1 MRGKELIKNIGFINI
16 KFFIIMNK
24 ILIIEDDPA
33 VSKGLE
39 ISLKKENYEFLTESD
54 GEAGY
59 QTALKIRPCL
69 ILLDIM
75 LPNKN
80 GFDICKDL
88 RLNGHNFP
96 IIMLSAKAEE
106 ADKVIGFEL
115 GADDYVTKPFSVKEL
130 MARVKA
136 ILRRRS
142 VIINEFDKFTFDD
155 VTLDFAKLEAKKGN
169 KKIEMSLKEYEILKY
184 IIRHE
189 GNIVSRN
196 DLLDEVWGYESFPT
210 TRTVDNY
217 ILMLRKKIE
226 ADPSHP
232 KHILTF
238 HSAGYKF
245 VK

>member
-1 MRGKELIKNIGFINI
+1 
-16 KFFIIMNK
+16 MNK

-33 VSKGLE
+33 VSKGLQ
-39 ISLKKENYEFLTESD
+39 ISLKKDMYESMVESD
-54 GEAGY
+54 GEKGY
-59 QTALKIRPCL
+59 HTALKIKPEL

-88 RLNGHNFP
+88 RLNGHNYP

-106 ADKVIGFEL
+106 SDKVIGLEL

-130 MARVKA
+130 MARIRA
-136 ILRRRS
+136 ILRRRT
-142 VIINEFDKFTFDD
+142 VVAHEFDKYEFGD
-155 VTLDFAKLEAKKGN
+155 VVIDFAKLEAKKGD
-169 KKIEMSLKEYEILKY
+169 KKIYLSLKEYEILKY
-184 IIRHE
+184 FINKE
-189 GNIVSRN
+189 GSIVSRN
-196 DLLDEVWGYESFPT
+196 DLLDEVWGYENFPT

-217 ILMLRKKIE
+217 ILMIRKRIE
-226 ADPSHP
+226 TNPSRPEHL
-232 KHILTF
+232 LTY

>member
-1 MRGKELIKNIGFINI
+1 
-16 KFFIIMNK
+16 MNK

-39 ISLKKENYEFLTESD
+39 ISLKKEKYETLIEAD
-54 GEAGY
+54 GEKGY
-59 QTALKIRPCL
+59 QAALKLKPGL

-88 RLNGHNFP
+88 RLSGHNFP

-130 MARVKA
+130 LARIKA
-136 ILRRRS
+136 ILRRRYD
-142 VIINEFDKFTFDD
+142 IINEFDKYTFGD
-155 VTLDFAKLEAKKGN
+155 VSLDFEKLEARKGN
-169 KKIEMSLKEYEILKY
+169 KKIDLSLKEYEILKY
-184 IIRHE
+184 FISKE
-189 GNIVSRN
+189 GKIVTRN
-196 DLLDEVWGYESFPT
+196 DLLDEVWGYENFPT

-217 ILMLRKKIE
+217 ILMIRKRIE
-226 ADPSHP
+226 TNPARPEHL
-232 KHILTF
+232 LTY

>member
-1 MRGKELIKNIGFINI
+1 
-16 KFFIIMNK
+16 MNK

-39 ISLKKENYEFLTESD
+39 ISLKKESYESLTESD
-54 GEAGY
+54 GEKGY
-59 QTALKIRPCL
+59 QTALKIKPGL

-142 VIINEFDKFTFDD
+142 VILNEFANFSFDD
-155 VTLDFAKLEAKKGN
+155 VTLDFAKLEAMKGK

>member
-1 MRGKELIKNIGFINI
+1 
-16 KFFIIMNK
+16 MNK

-33 VSKGLE
+33 VSKGVE
-39 ISLKKENYEFLTESD
+39 ISLEKENYEPIVEFD
-54 GEAGY
+54 GEKGY
-59 QTALKIRPCL
+59 QTALKIKPGL

-75 LPNKN
+75 LPGKN

-88 RLNGHNFP
+88 RLNGYNYP

-130 MARVKA
+130 MARIKA
-136 ILRRRS
+136 ILKRRS
-142 VIINEFDKFTFDD
+142 VIISEFDNYSFDD
-155 VTLDFAKLEAKKGN
+155 VTLDFARLEAMKGN
-169 KKIEMSLKEYEILKY
+169 KKIDLSLKEFEILKY
-184 IIRHE
+184 FIKQE
-189 GNIVSRN
+189 GQIVTRN
-196 DLLDEVWGYESFPT
+196 DLLDNVWGYENFPT

-217 ILMLRKKIE
+217 ILMLRKRIE
-226 ADPSHP
+226 TNPSRP
-232 KHILTF
+232 KHLLTY

>member
-1 MRGKELIKNIGFINI
+1 
-16 KFFIIMNK
+16 MNK

-39 ISLKKENYEFLTESD
+39 ISLKKEKYETLIEAD
-54 GEAGY
+54 GEKGY
-59 QTALKIRPCL
+59 QTALKLKPEL

-88 RLNGHNFP
+88 RLSGHNFP

-130 MARVKA
+130 LARIKA

-142 VIINEFDKFTFDD
+142 DIINEFDKYTFGD
-155 VTLDFAKLEAKKGN
+155 VSLDFEKLEARKGN
-169 KKIEMSLKEYEILKY
+169 KKIDLSLKEYEILKY
-184 IIRHE
+184 FISKE
-189 GNIVSRN
+189 GKIVTRN
-196 DLLDEVWGYESFPT
+196 DLLDEVWGYENFPT

-217 ILMLRKKIE
+217 ILMIRKRIE
-226 ADPSHP
+226 TNPARPEHL
-232 KHILTF
+232 LTY

>member
-1 MRGKELIKNIGFINI
+1 
-16 KFFIIMNK
+16 MNK

-33 VSKGLE
+33 VSKGLQ
-39 ISLKKENYEFLTESD
+39 ISLKKENFDALIESD
-54 GEAGY
+54 GEKGY
-59 QTALKIRPCL
+59 QTALKLKPGL

-130 MARVKA
+130 MARIKA
-136 ILRRRS
+136 VLRRRT
-142 VIINEFDKFTFDD
+142 VIVNDFDKFTFDD
-155 VTLDFAKLEAKKGN
+155 VTLDFEKLEARKGN
-169 KKIEMSLKEYEILKY
+169 RKIDMSLKEYEILKY
-184 IIRHE
+184 FINKE
-189 GNIVSRN
+189 GLIVTRN
-196 DLLDEVWGYESFPT
+196 DLLDEVWGYETFPT

-226 ADPSHP
+226 PDPSHP
-232 KHILTF
+232 RHLLTY

>member
-1 MRGKELIKNIGFINI
+1 MSR
-16 KFFIIMNK
+16 

-33 VSKGLE
+33 VSKGLA
-39 ISLKKENYEFLTESD
+39 ISLKKENYETLIESD
-54 GEAGY
+54 GDEGY
-59 QTALKIRPCL
+59 QTALRIKPEL

-88 RLNGHNFP
+88 RLNSHNYP

-115 GADDYVTKPFSVKEL
+115 GADDYVTKPFSIKEL
-130 MARVKA
+130 MARIKA
-136 ILRRRS
+136 ILRRRT
-142 VIINEFDKFTFDD
+142 VIINEFDNYTFDD
-155 VTLDFAKLEAKKGN
+155 VTLDFAKLEAKRGN
-169 KKIEMSLKEYEILKY
+169 KKIDMSLKEYEILKY
-184 IIRHE
+184 FIKQE
-189 GNIVSRN
+189 DKIVTRN
-196 DLLDEVWGYESFPT
+196 DLLNEVWGYENFPT

-226 ADPSHP
+226 INPSQPRHL
-232 KHILTF
+232 LTY

>member
-1 MRGKELIKNIGFINI
+1 
-16 KFFIIMNK
+16 MNK

-33 VSKGLE
+33 VSRGLE
-39 ISLKKENYEFLTESD
+39 ISLKNENYEPLIEND
-54 GEAGY
+54 GEKGF
-59 QTALKIRPCL
+59 QTALKIRPGL

-80 GFDICKDL
+80 GFDICRDL
-88 RLNGHNFP
+88 RLSGHNFP

-130 MARVKA
+130 MARIKA
-136 ILRRRS
+136 VLRRRS
-142 VIINEFDKFTFDD
+142 VIVSDFDKYEFDD
-155 VTLDFAKLEAKKGN
+155 VTLDFSKLEAKKGN
-169 KKIEMSLKEYEILKY
+169 KKIDMSLKEYEIMKY
-184 IIRHE
+184 FISKE
-189 GNIVSRN
+189 GMIVTRN
-196 DLLDEVWGYESFPT
+196 DLLDEVWGYENFPT

-217 ILMLRKKIE
+217 ILALRKKIE
-226 ADPSHP
+226 NNPSRP
-232 KHILTF
+232 KHLLTF

>member
-1 MRGKELIKNIGFINI
+1 
-16 KFFIIMNK
+16 MNK

-130 MARVKA
+130 MARIKA

-142 VIINEFDKFTFDD
+142 VILNEFANFSFDD
-155 VTLDFAKLEAKKGN
+155 VTLDFAKLEAMKGK

-196 DLLDEVWGYESFPT
+196 DLLDEVWGYETFPT

>member
-1 MRGKELIKNIGFINI
+1 
-16 KFFIIMNK
+16 MNK

-39 ISLKKENYEFLTESD
+39 ISLKKEKYETLIEAD
-54 GEAGY
+54 GEKGY
-59 QTALKIRPCL
+59 QTALKIKPEL

-88 RLNGHNFP
+88 RLSGHNFP

-130 MARVKA
+130 LARIKA

-142 VIINEFDKFTFDD
+142 DIINEFDKYTFGD
-155 VTLDFAKLEAKKGN
+155 VSLDFEKLEARKGN
-169 KKIEMSLKEYEILKY
+169 KKIDLSLKEYEILKY
-184 IIRHE
+184 FISKE
-189 GNIVSRN
+189 GKIVTRN
-196 DLLDEVWGYESFPT
+196 DLLDEVWGYENFPT

-217 ILMLRKKIE
+217 ILMIRKRIE
-226 ADPSHP
+226 TNPARPEHL
-232 KHILTF
+232 LTY

>member
-1 MRGKELIKNIGFINI
+1 
-16 KFFIIMNK
+16 MNK

-39 ISLKKENYEFLTESD
+39 ISLKKESYESLTESD
-54 GEAGY
+54 GEKGY
-59 QTALKIRPCL
+59 QTALKIKPGL

-155 VTLDFAKLEAKKGN
+155 VTLDFAKLEAKKAN

-196 DLLDEVWGYESFPT
+196 DLLDEVWGYETFPT

>member
-1 MRGKELIKNIGFINI
+1 
-16 KFFIIMNK
+16 MNK

-39 ISLKKENYEFLTESD
+39 ISLKKEKYETLIEAD
-54 GEAGY
+54 GEKGY
-59 QTALKIRPCL
+59 NAAIKLKPEL

-88 RLNGHNFP
+88 RLSGHNFP

-130 MARVKA
+130 LARIKA

-142 VIINEFDKFTFDD
+142 DIIIEFDKYTFGD
-155 VTLDFAKLEAKKGN
+155 VSLDFEKLEARKGN
-169 KKIEMSLKEYEILKY
+169 KKIDLSLKEYEILKY
-184 IIRHE
+184 FISKE
-189 GNIVSRN
+189 GKIVTRN
-196 DLLDEVWGYESFPT
+196 DLLDEVWGYENFPT

-217 ILMLRKKIE
+217 ILMIRKRIE
-226 ADPSHP
+226 TNPARPEHL
-232 KHILTF
+232 LTY

>member
-1 MRGKELIKNIGFINI
+1 
-16 KFFIIMNK
+16 MNK

-33 VSKGLE
+33 VSRGLE
-39 ISLKKENYEFLTESD
+39 ISLKNENYEPLIEND
-54 GEAGY
+54 GEKGF
-59 QTALKIRPCL
+59 QTALKIRPGL

-80 GFDICKDL
+80 GFDICRDL
-88 RLNGHNFP
+88 RLSGHNFP

-130 MARVKA
+130 MARIKA
-136 ILRRRS
+136 VLRRRS
-142 VIINEFDKFTFDD
+142 VIVSDFEKYEFDD
-155 VTLDFAKLEAKKGN
+155 VSLDFAKLEAKKGN
-169 KKIEMSLKEYEILKY
+169 KKIDMSLKEYEIMKY
-184 IIRHE
+184 FISKE
-189 GNIVSRN
+189 GMIVTRN
-196 DLLDEVWGYESFPT
+196 DLLDEVWGYENFPT

-217 ILMLRKKIE
+217 ILMLRKRIE
-226 ADPSHP
+226 TNPSRP
-232 KHILTF
+232 KHLLTF

>member
-1 MRGKELIKNIGFINI
+1 
-16 KFFIIMNK
+16 MNK

-33 VSKGLE
+33 VSKGLQ
-39 ISLKKENYEFLTESD
+39 ISLKKENFEALIESD
-54 GEAGY
+54 GEKGY
-59 QTALKIRPCL
+59 QTALKLKPGL

-130 MARVKA
+130 MARIKA
-136 ILRRRS
+136 VLRRRT
-142 VIINEFDKFTFDD
+142 VIVNDFDKFTFDD
-155 VTLDFAKLEAKKGN
+155 VTLDFEKLEARKGN
-169 KKIEMSLKEYEILKY
+169 RKIDMSLKEYEILKY
-184 IIRHE
+184 FISKE
-189 GNIVSRN
+189 GLIVTRN
-196 DLLDEVWGYESFPT
+196 DLLDEVWGYETFPT

-226 ADPSHP
+226 PDPSHP
-232 KHILTF
+232 RHLLTY